1 MSRFIF
7 LMPGGGRLAVAG
19 FTELDAIRFF
29 SRTHPGQ
36 AVVVYSE
43 AAYAAVRRQAHRKE
57 AAI

>member
-43 AAYAAVRRQAHRKE
+43 AAYAAALRRKREVGA
-57 AAI
+57 